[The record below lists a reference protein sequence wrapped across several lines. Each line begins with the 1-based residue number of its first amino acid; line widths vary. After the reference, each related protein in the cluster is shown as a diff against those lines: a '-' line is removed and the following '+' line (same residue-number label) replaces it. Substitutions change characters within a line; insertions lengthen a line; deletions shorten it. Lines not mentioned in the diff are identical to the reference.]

1 MDLRGKM
8 PELQNGQGGSKINI
22 AIDRLILYEH

>member
-8 PELQNGQGGSKINI
+8 
-22 AIDRLILYEH
+22 